1 MGKEAALEEI
11 QRVLAQDDRMYAA
24 RTSASEQMMQEL
36 RVLEEG
42 RPRTKAGLFNTP
54 STKIATTCSVRFHIC
69 VANTSRHHARC
80 NPEMRVL
87 PPP

>member
-24 RTSASEQMMQEL
+24 RTSASEQMIQEL

-42 RPRTKAGLFNTP
+42 RPRTKAGLFKTP
-54 STKIATTCSVRFHIC
+54 STKIATTCSV
-69 VANTSRHHARC
+69 
-80 NPEMRVL
+80 
-87 PPP
+87 